1 MSETRGGEGSGFRP
15 RDEEIEIAP
24 EVIAELAAV
33 FAAGAPQPDSD
44 SGSEIESDLLP
55 DEEGEGVHDAF
66 VESDHELEL
75 DPTAPVRNVIAI
87 SDDEFDDPIYLD
99 EVQLGQVDHTESSLS
114 VSRSVSRS
122 VSPLPTSQEAP
133 NSSEMTS
140 PSGRVVIVD
149 TGEAD
154 AVVPDASG
162 REGSGRME
170 PRLRARRISVRRAEG
185 RRRLRWV
192 TVVGGVVLLMVIVLA
207 VLGSPL
213 FSINDDDVVVTG
225 AVYTDQERLGTIID
239 EVVGSTT
246 LLVDTRGVERRIEE
260 IPWVEGARVRTSFPT
275 GLRIEIRE
283 RSPLATYQGSD
294 GLFRVIDKEGRVLD
308 VINGQPI
315 AYMLVFGLES
325 LNLEPGQF
333 TPPGPVGA
341 AQLVQALTVTVRG
354 RTQAIEVDPDGEEL
368 VMYLYRDAVYATQ
381 DPDQELPVQ
390 DPEFDPIAAERIEV
404 RFGAA
409 TELLLKLV
417 RLETVLP
424 VALTREVSFIDVS
437 TATVTIR

>member
-1 MSETRGGEGSGFRP
+1 MNATGGGDDPRFRP

-33 FAAGAPQPDSD
+33 FAAGDQDTELDGEPEPLIDASNVDV
-44 SGSEIESDLLP
+44 SEALWESD
-55 DEEGEGVHDAF
+55 E
-66 VESDHELEL
+66 ELEL
-75 DPTAPVRNVIAI
+75 DPTEPVPRVISI
-87 SDDEFDDPIYLD
+87 SDGEFEDPIYLD
-99 EVQLGQVDHTESSLS
+99 EIQLGQGDHDSSS
-114 VSRSVSRS
+114 G
-122 VSPLPTSQEAP
+122 SPSSFPTSSAMP
-133 NSSEMTS
+133 DPSDLKS

-149 TGEAD
+149 DGEVD

-185 RRRLRWV
+185 RRRLRWTAAV
-192 TVVGGVVLLMVIVLA
+192 AGLLFFVVGVLA

-213 FSINDDDVVVTG
+213 FSVDEDDVVVTG
-225 AVYTDQERLGTIID
+225 AVYADQELLQGIIA

-246 LLVDTRGVERRIEE
+246 LLVDTRGIERRIEE

-341 AQLVQALTVTVRG
+341 AQLVQALTATVRG

-368 VMYLYRDAVYATQ
+368 VMYLYRDAIYATQ
-381 DPDQELPVQ
+381 DPDEDLPDQ
-390 DPEFDPIAAERIEV
+390 DPDFDPIMAERIEV

-417 RLETVLP
+417 RLETILP

-437 TATVTIR
+437 TATVTVR

>member
-1 MSETRGGEGSGFRP
+1 MSGTRGVEGPEFRP
-15 RDEEIEIAP
+15 RDEEMDIAP
-24 EVIAELAAV
+24 EVIAELATV
-33 FAAGAPQPDSD
+33 FAAEVPQPESD
-44 SGSEIESDLLP
+44 EGQEIEADLHA
-55 DEEGEGVHDAF
+55 DSFMEH
-66 VESDHELEL
+66 DHELEL
-75 DPTAPVRNVIAI
+75 DPTAPVPNVIAI
-87 SDDEFDDPIYLD
+87 SDDAFDDPIYLD
-99 EVQLGQVDHTESSLS
+99 EVQLGQVDRTGSSPF
-114 VSRSVSRS
+114 V
-122 VSPLPTSQEAP
+122 TSQETL
-133 NSSEMTS
+133 NSPDLCS
-140 PSGRVVIVD
+140 PLGRVVIVD
-149 TGEAD
+149 AGEAD

-185 RRRLRWV
+185 RRRLRWM
-192 TVVGGVVLLMVIVLA
+192 TVVGGVLLLVVIILA

-213 FSINDDDVVVTG
+213 FSIADDDVVVTG
-225 AVYTDQERLGTIID
+225 AVYTDRERLAVIID
-239 EVVGSTT
+239 DVVGSTT
-246 LLVDTRGVERRIEE
+246 LLVDTRGIERKIEE

-368 VMYLYRDAVYATQ
+368 VMYLYRDAIYATV
-381 DPDQELPVQ
+381 DPDQELPVD

-417 RLETVLP
+417 RLETILP
-424 VALTREVSFIDVS
+424 VALTREVSLIDVS
-437 TATVTIR
+437 TATVTVR

>member
-1 MSETRGGEGSGFRP
+1 VSESRGGDGAGFRP
-15 RDEEIEIAP
+15 RNEEIEIAP

-33 FAAGAPQPDSD
+33 FAAGGQ
-44 SGSEIESDLLP
+44 ETEP
-55 DEEGEGVHDAF
+55 DEE
-66 VESDHELEL
+66 HELPVDDGDEGIDDALRRSDEEPEL
-75 DPTAPVRNVIAI
+75 DPTEPVLKVIAI
-87 SDDEFDDPIYLD
+87 SDDGLEDPMYLD
-99 EVQLGQVDHTESSLS
+99 EVQLGQVGLGTSSGSAPTVSSPSSLS
-114 VSRSVSRS
+114 PATSDSSDVSR
-122 VSPLPTSQEAP
+122 
-133 NSSEMTS
+133 

-149 TGEAD
+149 SGEDD

-185 RRRLRWV
+185 RRRLRWMAAVAGVLFFFV
-192 TVVGGVVLLMVIVLA
+192 TILA

-225 AVYTDQERLGTIID
+225 AVYTDQQRLQGIVD
-239 EVVGSTT
+239 DAVGSTT
-246 LLVDTRGVERRIEE
+246 LLLDTRGIERRIEE
-260 IPWVEGARVRTSFPT
+260 IPWVERARVRTSFPT

-283 RSPLATYQGSD
+283 RTPLATYRGAD

-325 LNLEPGQF
+325 LNLESGQF

-341 AQLVQALTVTVRG
+341 AQLVQALTSTVRG

-368 VMYLYRDAVYATQ
+368 VMYLYRDALYATQ
-381 DPDQELPVQ
+381 DPEQDFPEQ
-390 DPEFDPIAAERIEV
+390 DPDFDPITAERIEV

-424 VALTREVSFIDVS
+424 VALTREVSLIDIS
-437 TATVTIR
+437 TATVTVR